1 MKKLLLLLT
10 FTAIFTLATT
20 ANATPCD
27 NLKNVS
33 YAVMKAAQSGLDKQL
48 VIHEANKNGIEIEDM
63 INDAFNYPVIRDKA
77 GKEVI
82 KDLFSRLYY
91 VACMSSG
98 TEV

>member
-1 MKKLLLLLT
+1 MQ
-10 FTAIFTLATT
+10 
-20 ANATPCD
+20 
-27 NLKNVS
+27 
-33 YAVMKAAQSGLDKQL
+33 AAQSGMDKQL
-48 VIHEANKNGIEIEDM
+48 VINEANKNGIEIEAM

-77 GKEVI
+77 GKEAV